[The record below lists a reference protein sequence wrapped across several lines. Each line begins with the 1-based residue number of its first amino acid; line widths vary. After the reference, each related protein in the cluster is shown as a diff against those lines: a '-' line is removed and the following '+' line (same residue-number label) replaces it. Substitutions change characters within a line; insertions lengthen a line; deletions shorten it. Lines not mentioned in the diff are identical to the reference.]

1 MMKVLRRSR
10 RPAQL
15 AGCAVLTLALAGTAV
30 GGSPAALAQVTGPV
44 LDQHAAVSW
53 GDNEAGQLGNEATD
67 GGVRYGGVSG
77 LGGGVVQVSAGAF
90 HGLALRSDGTVW
102 AWGGN
107 GWGQLGDGTV
117 TSRSTP
123 VQVPGLTGVVQ
134 VAAGVAQSLALRSD
148 GTVWAWG
155 FNADGQVGNGTS
167 GGIQLTP
174 VEETGLTGVTKIS
187 AGGGFS
193 LALRS
198 DGTVWAW
205 GFGLDGELG
214 NGTAASSP
222 VPVQVT
228 GLADVT
234 GISAGFGGAALATR
248 TNGITVLT
256 SVWAWGY
263 NDSGQLG
270 DGTFTSHLTPERV
283 TGIGT
288 SYIAGIGAGQRF
300 SVVLGT
306 DGSVWAWGAD
316 DSGQLGS
323 TPAGNPVT
331 RPVQT
336 IGMNSGITQ
345 LSAGQDHV
353 LALRSN
359 GTVLA
364 WGGNSN
370 GQLGNGGTAGG
381 TGPVQVS
388 GLAGASQVSA
398 GAQFS
403 LAVARPPLTSVP
415 DLSGDTTPQ
424 AGQALQAAGL
434 VLGTVNTAIDN
445 FCNNIGTVMSQN
457 PAAGTAVSFGSA
469 VSITIGQRPPHPCL

>member
-10 RPAQL
+10 RSTRL
-15 AGCAVLTLALAGTAV
+15 AGCAALILALAGTAV
-30 GGSPAALAQVTGPV
+30 GGSPSALARVTGPV
-44 LDQHAAVSW
+44 VDQNAAVSW
-53 GDNEAGQLGNEATD
+53 GDNENGQLGNGTTD
-67 GGVRYGGVSG
+67 GSVRYGGVSG
-77 LGGGVVQVSAGAF
+77 LGSGVVQVSAGAF
-90 HGLALRSDGTVW
+90 HGLAVTSGGTVW
-102 AWGGN
+102 AWGG
-107 GWGQLGDGTV
+107 GTL
-117 TSRSTP
+117 TSSSTP
-123 VQVPGLTGVVQ
+123 VQVLGLTGVVQ
-134 VAAGVAQSLALRSD
+134 VAAGVSHSLALRSD

-155 FNADGQVGNGTS
+155 FNQYGQVGDGVT
-167 GGIQLTP
+167 GGVRLTP
-174 VEETGLTGVTKIS
+174 VEVTGLTGVTKIS

-205 GFGLDGELG
+205 GLGSDGELG
-214 NGTAASSP
+214 NGTTANSP
-222 VPVQVT
+222 IPVRIT
-228 GLADVT
+228 GLAHVT

-256 SVWAWGY
+256 SVWAWGA

-283 TGIGT
+283 TGIDT
-288 SYIAGIGAGQRF
+288 SYIASIAAGQRF
-300 SVVLGT
+300 TVALGT
-306 DGSVWAWGAD
+306 DGSVWGWGAD
-316 DSGQLGS
+316 DSGQLGN
-323 TPAGNPVT
+323 TPTSNPVT

-353 LALRSN
+353 LALKSN
-359 GTVLA
+359 GTALA

-370 GQLGNGGTAGG
+370 GQLGNGGTAS
-381 TGPVQVS
+381 TIGPVQVS

-403 LAVARPPLTSVP
+403 LAVVARPALTTVP
-415 DLSGDTTPQ
+415 GLGGDTTPQ

-434 VLGTVNTAIDN
+434 VLGTVNTAADN
-445 FCNNIGTVMSQN
+445 SCNNIGTVMSQN

-469 VSITIGQRPPHPCL
+469 VSITIGKRPPHPCP

>member
-1 MMKVLRRSR
+1 MKVLRRSR
-10 RPAQL
+10 RLARL
-15 AGCAVLTLALAGTAV
+15 AGCAALILALAGTAV
-30 GGSPAALAQVTGPV
+30 AGSPPAQARVTSLTSNRQV
-44 LDQHAAVSW
+44 AMFW
-53 GDNEAGQLGNEATD
+53 GANRVTPFQET
-67 GGVRYGGVSG
+67 G
-77 LGGGVVQVSAGAF
+77 LTEVIQVSAG
-90 HGLALRSDGTVW
+90 
-102 AWGGN
+102 
-107 GWGQLGDGTV
+107 
-117 TSRSTP
+117 
-123 VQVPGLTGVVQ
+123 GVH
-134 VAAGVAQSLALRSD
+134 SLALRSD

-155 FNADGQVGNGTS
+155 HDGTGSDHSTPTQV
-167 GGIQLTP
+167 
-174 VEETGLTGVTKIS
+174 TGLTGVTKIS

-205 GFGLDGELG
+205 GLGSDGELG

-228 GLADVT
+228 GLAHVT

-288 SYIAGIGAGQRF
+288 SYIAGIAAGQRF
-300 SVVLGT
+300 SAVLGT

-316 DSGQLGS
+316 DSGQLGGA
-323 TPAGNPVT
+323 PASNPVT

-359 GTVLA
+359 GTALA

-381 TGPVQVS
+381 IGPVQVS

-403 LAVARPPLTSVP
+403 LAVARPALVTVP

-434 VLGTVNTAIDN
+434 VLGTVNTAADN
-445 FCNNIGTVMSQN
+445 SCNNIGTVMSQN
-457 PAAGTAVSFGSA
+457 PAAATAASFGSA
-469 VSITIGQRPPHPCL
+469 VSITIGKRPPHPCP